1 MRVAIFFGGPSRERE
16 ISFAGGKTVFHNL
29 DRTLFEPIP
38 VFVDSLGN
46 FILTNKRIFDY
57 QKIRDFYPP
66 ATTIKNAKKSTKF
79 KVYAESLGRL
89 SDNNFIEMT
98 NAVGQPIFPQDFK
111 KHFDFVFL
119 AMHGAPGEDGSLQGL
134 LEWYGI
140 PYSAP
145 GIFGSAVGI
154 DKTLQNELIER
165 ITGVEKQQMT
175 IRKATWD
182 TENQE
187 ELFERV
193 KAILGLPF
201 VVKAPHG
208 GSSIGVAIVKE
219 DHLETFIQ
227 AVEQCLF
234 RLTIT
239 KAQWVAMNQQA
250 KEAFLQKMTNV
261 EESIGFPVIFE
272 ADSLV
277 DKGAIVYAHPQ
288 DLLEKLED
296 YFSYSDTNAILTS
309 VNGESSVLI
318 EAFISGKEFSC
329 GVIQDEE
336 DRPIALPPTGIEPAV
351 ATYDFQAK
359 YVSSTTR
366 KSIPVDVPMEQLYE
380 IHRQVKLVAEAFR
393 FGVCARIDGFVKAD
407 GTVSLHDPNTIPG
420 MSPTSLIFKQ
430 MVEIGLNPTQTLTY
444 LIRASLQD
452 RTKTGKNTWHIE
464 QMLAD
469 LDRMIDKE
477 VGRLTEKPRVAVLFG
492 SLLNHSEESLALA
505 QRTYS
510 QIAAEGKYFPIP
522 VLLNGSPTNHVLHQ
536 LPINLLYKENI
547 EAIKESL
554 YTEKH
559 PFIIECIRQA
569 EAITAKYA
577 GYFDQ
582 TVRRLSY
589 EDLAHTV
596 KRVYIA
602 SIDMLPVDHYSVQ
615 HFLASVGLEWFEVGS
630 KL

>member
-16 ISFAGGKTVFHNL
+16 ISFAGGKTVFNNL
-29 DRTLFEPIP
+29 DRTLFEPVP

-46 FILTNKRIFDY
+46 FILTNKQIFEY

-66 ATTIKNAKKSTKF
+66 ASVISRNAKKSTKF
-79 KVYAESLGRL
+79 KVYAESLGWL
-89 SDNNFIEMT
+89 SDNHFIEMT
-98 NAVGQPIFPQDFK
+98 NAIGQPILPQDFK

-134 LEWYGI
+134 LEWYGV

-145 GIFGSAVGI
+145 GIFGSAAGI
-154 DKTLQNELIER
+154 DKTLQNELIKR

-182 TENQE
+182 TENHG

-219 DHLETFIQ
+219 DSEEAFVK

-234 RLTIT
+234 RLTLT
-239 KAQWVAMNQQA
+239 KAQWKAMNQQA
-250 KEAFLQKMTNV
+250 KENYLQKIANV
-261 EESIGFPVIFE
+261 EESIGFPLVFE
-272 ADSLV
+272 ADSMV
-277 DKGAIVYAHPQ
+277 DKGAIVYVHPQ
-288 DLLEKLED
+288 DLLDKLED

-309 VNGESSVLI
+309 IHGESSVLI
-318 EAFISGKEFSC
+318 EEFINGKEFSC

-351 ATYDFQAK
+351 ETYDFQAK
-359 YVSSTTR
+359 YVSSSTR
-366 KSIPVDVPMEQLYE
+366 KSIPVNVPMEQLHE
-380 IHRQVKLVAEAFR
+380 IHRQIKAVAEALR

-420 MSPTSLIFKQ
+420 MSPTSLLFKQ

-452 RTKTGKNTWHIE
+452 RVKTGKNTWQME
-464 QMLAD
+464 QMLAN

-477 VGRLTEKPRVAVLFG
+477 VGRLSEKPRVAILFG
-492 SLLNHSEESLALA
+492 SVLNRLDESLALA

-510 QIAAEGKYFPIP
+510 QIAAEGKYFPVP
-522 VLLNGSPTNHVLHQ
+522 VLLTGSPINHVLHQ
-536 LPINLLYKENI
+536 LPVNFLYKESI

-554 YTEKH
+554 YAEKH
-559 PFIIECIRQA
+559 PFIVECIRQV
-569 EAITAKYA
+569 ESITTKYT

-582 TVRRLSY
+582 TVRHLSY

-602 SIDMLPVDHYSVQ
+602 VTDMPSTDEYSVQ
-615 HFLASVGLEWFEVGS
+615 HFLQSVGLEWIEAH
-630 KL
+630 

>member
-16 ISFAGGKTVFHNL
+16 ISFAGGKTVYNNL

-46 FILTNKRIFDY
+46 FILTDKQIFNY

-66 ATTIKNAKKSTKF
+66 ASLVKSVKKSTRF

-89 SDNNFIEMT
+89 SDNHFIELT
-98 NAVGQPIFPQDFK
+98 NSVGQPILPQDFK
-111 KHFDFVFL
+111 KYFDFVFI

-134 LEWYGI
+134 LEWYDI

-145 GIFGSAVGI
+145 GIFGSAAGM

-182 TENQE
+182 TEDRK

-208 GSSIGVAIVKE
+208 GSSIGVAVVKE
-219 DHLETFIQ
+219 DNADAFVK

-234 RLTIT
+234 RLTVT
-239 KAQWVAMNQQA
+239 KAQWSAMSPQA
-250 KEAFLQKMTNV
+250 KEAYLQAMTNI
-261 EESIGFPVIFE
+261 EESIGFPVVFE
-272 ADSLV
+272 PDSLV
-277 DKGAIVYAHPQ
+277 DRGAIIYTHPQ
-288 DLLEKLED
+288 DLWEKLDD
-296 YFSYSDTNAILTS
+296 YFSYSDTYATLTS

-318 EAFISGKEFSC
+318 EGFIHGKEFSC

-336 DRPIALPPTGIEPAV
+336 DRPIALPPTGIAPAV

-359 YVSSTTR
+359 YLSSATR
-366 KSIPVDVPMEQLYE
+366 KSIPVDVPLEQLHE
-380 IHRQVKLVAEAFR
+380 IHRQVKAVAQALR
-393 FGVCARIDGFVKAD
+393 FGVCARIDGFAKPD

-420 MSPTSLIFKQ
+420 MSPASLIFKQ

-444 LIRASLQD
+444 FIRASLQD
-452 RTKTGKNTWHIE
+452 RAKTGKNTWRIE

-469 LDRMIDKE
+469 LDYMIDKE
-477 VGRLTEKPRVAVLFG
+477 VARLSEKPRVAVLFG
-492 SLLNHSEESLALA
+492 GILSQQEESLALA
-505 QRTYS
+505 QRVYS
-510 QIAAEGKYFPIP
+510 QIASEGKYFPVP
-522 VLLNGSPTNHVLHQ
+522 VLLTGSPTNHVLHQ
-536 LPINLLYKENI
+536 LPVNFLYKENI
-547 EAIKESL
+547 QAVKDSL
-554 YTEKH
+554 YAEKH
-559 PFIIECIRQA
+559 PFILECISQA
-569 EAITAKYA
+569 ETITAKYT

-582 TVRRLSY
+582 TVRHISY
-589 EDLAHTV
+589 EDLSHIV
-596 KRVYIA
+596 KRVYITVT
-602 SIDMLPVDHYSVQ
+602 DMPPSDEYSV
-615 HFLASVGLEWFEVGS
+615 HNFLQSVGLEWFQAS
-630 KL
+630 

>member
-16 ISFAGGKTVFHNL
+16 ISFAGGKTVFNNL
-29 DRTLFEPIP
+29 DRTLFEPVP

-46 FILTNKRIFDY
+46 FILTNKQIFEY

-66 ATTIKNAKKSTKF
+66 ASAIKNAKKSTRF

-98 NAVGQPIFPQDFK
+98 NAVGQPILPQDFK

-145 GIFGSAVGI
+145 GIFGSAAGI
-154 DKTLQNELIER
+154 DKTLHNELIER

-182 TENQE
+182 TENHG

-219 DHLETFIQ
+219 DNEETFVK

-234 RLTIT
+234 RLTLT
-239 KAQWVAMNQQA
+239 KAQWTAMNQQA
-250 KEAFLQKMTNV
+250 KENYLQKIANV
-261 EESIGFPVIFE
+261 EESIGFPLVFE
-272 ADSLV
+272 ADSMV

-309 VNGESSVLI
+309 VHGESSVLI
-318 EAFISGKEFSC
+318 EGFINGKEFSC

-351 ATYDFQAK
+351 ETYDFQAK
-359 YVSSTTR
+359 YVSSATR
-366 KSIPVDVPMEQLYE
+366 KSIPVNVPMEQLHE
-380 IHRQVKLVAEAFR
+380 IHRQIKAVAEALR

-452 RTKTGKNTWHIE
+452 RAKTGKNTWRME

-477 VGRLTEKPRVAVLFG
+477 VGRLSEKPRVAILFG
-492 SLLNHSEESLALA
+492 SVLNRLDESLALA

-510 QIAAEGKYFPIP
+510 QIAAEGKYFPVPI
-522 VLLNGSPTNHVLHQ
+522 LLTGSPTNHVLHQ
-536 LPINLLYKENI
+536 LPVNFLYMESI

-554 YTEKH
+554 YAEKH

-569 EAITAKYA
+569 ETITTKYT

-582 TVRRLSY
+582 TVRHLSY

-602 SIDMLPVDHYSVQ
+602 VMDMPSTDEYSVQ
-615 HFLASVGLEWFEVGS
+615 HFLKSVGLEWFQAH
-630 KL
+630 

>member
-16 ISFAGGKTVFHNL
+16 ISFAGGKTVFNNL
-29 DRTLFEPIP
+29 DRTLFEPVP

-46 FILTNKRIFDY
+46 FILTDKQIFDY

-66 ATTIKNAKKSTKF
+66 VSVVKNAKKSTKF
-79 KVYAESLGRL
+79 KVYAESLGKL
-89 SDNNFIEMT
+89 SDKNFIEMI
-98 NAVGQPIFPQDFK
+98 NAVGQPIQPHDFK
-111 KHFDFVFL
+111 KYFDFVFL

-145 GIFGSAVGI
+145 GIFGSAAGI

-182 TENQE
+182 TEDHE

-219 DHLETFIQ
+219 DNLDAFVKG
-227 AVEQCLF
+227 VEQCLF
-234 RLTIT
+234 RLTLT
-239 KAQWVAMNQQA
+239 KEQWVAMSQQA
-250 KEAFLQKMTNV
+250 KESYLQQIANV
-261 EESIGFPVIFE
+261 EESIGFPLVFE

-277 DKGAIVYAHPQ
+277 DKGTIIYAHPQ
-288 DLLEKLED
+288 DLLEKLDD

-309 VNGESSVLI
+309 VNGETSVLI
-318 EAFISGKEFSC
+318 EEFIHGKEFSC

-359 YVSSTTR
+359 YISSATR
-366 KSIPVDVPMEQLYE
+366 KSIPVNVPMEQLQE
-380 IHRQVKLVAEAFR
+380 IHRQVKAVAEGLR
-393 FGVCARIDGFVKAD
+393 MSVCVRIDGFVKPD

-430 MVEIGLNPTQTLTY
+430 MVEIGLSPVQTLTY

-452 RTKTGKNTWHIE
+452 RAKTGKNTWQME
-464 QMLAD
+464 QLLD
-469 LDRMIDKE
+469 NLDRMIDKE
-477 VGRLTEKPRVAVLFG
+477 VARLSERPRVAILFG
-492 SLLNHSEESLALA
+492 GVLDKLEESLALA
-505 QRTYS
+505 QHTYS
-510 QIAAEGKYFPIP
+510 RLASEGKYFPVP
-522 VLLNGSPTNHVLHQ
+522 VLLTGSPTKHVLHKI
-536 LPINLLYKENI
+536 PVNLLYKENV
-547 EAIKESL
+547 ELIKESL
-554 YTEKH
+554 YAEKH
-559 PFIIECIRQA
+559 PFILECIAHA
-569 EAITAKYA
+569 EAITAKYT

-582 TVRRLSY
+582 TVSHLSY
-589 EDLAHTV
+589 EELAQYV

-602 SIDMLPVDHYSVQ
+602 VVDTPQSDDDYSIQ
-615 HFLASVGLEWFEVGS
+615 KFLQSVGLEWFQAA
-630 KL
+630 